1 MESIFN
7 PTIQP
12 KTNIGQTIVR
22 VLLGSFL
29 LFAGISHLSFNR
41 AEFLAQVPPWVPM
54 DPDLVVILSGI
65 VEILLGAS
73 LLFLSSKRVQV
84 GWVAALFFVLIFPG
98 NISQYINGIDAF
110 GLDTDRARFIR
121 LFFQPVLIFMA
132 IWSTGAWQV
141 WRNRNK

>member
-54 DPDLVVILSGI
+54 DPDLVVILSGS
-65 VEILLGAS
+65 ILAFSSVQKGAS
-73 LLFLSSKRVQV
+73 RLGGSAFLCADFSR
-84 GWVAALFFVLIFPG
+84 
-98 NISQYINGIDAF
+98 
-110 GLDTDRARFIR
+110 
-121 LFFQPVLIFMA
+121 
-132 IWSTGAWQV
+132 
-141 WRNRNK
+141 